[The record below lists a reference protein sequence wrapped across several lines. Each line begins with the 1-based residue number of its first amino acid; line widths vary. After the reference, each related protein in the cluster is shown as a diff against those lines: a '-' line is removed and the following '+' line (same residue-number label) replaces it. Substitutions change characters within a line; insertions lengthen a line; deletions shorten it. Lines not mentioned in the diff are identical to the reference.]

1 MFEATR
7 GSSVEPLRALVAFD
21 TVSHQSYL
29 ALIDYLERVLAPLG
43 ARLERIPDKSGQ
55 KANLLAS
62 FGPSDTAG
70 YILSGHTDVVPV
82 DGQTWASDPFV
93 QMGRHRSAVRTKLQ
107 FAAFAWTAAFS
118 GLTKT
123 SFAGGSYKL
132 SGFHRWLCGV
142 NA

>member
-70 YILSGHTDVVPV
+70 YVLSGHTDVVPV
-82 DGQTWASDPFV
+82 DRQTWASDPFV
-93 QMGRHRSAVRTKLQ
+93 QMGRHRSAVRTKRA
-107 FAAFAWTAAFS
+107 FAATAPMAAFGWRKRKVCVIGKVYGCS
-118 GLTKT
+118 AQTL
-123 SFAGGSYKL
+123 
-132 SGFHRWLCGV
+132 
-142 NA
+142 